1 MRTYEL
7 ILNEFS
13 TYWTF
18 DERNLY
24 LRSLT
29 IPELNLFKENITK
42 DSFPLIVSMIDA
54 ILLER
59 LPEIREDKLNQI
71 LYIKENM
78 EN

>member
-7 ILNEFS
+7 IVTEFS
-13 TYWTF
+13 TYSF
-18 DERNLY
+18 DERILY

-29 IPELNLFKENITK
+29 TPELNLFKENITTK
-42 DSFPLIVSMIDA
+42 ESYSFPSIVSMIDA

-71 LYIKENM
+71 LK
-78 EN
+78 